1 MEQGRRVRVALDAM
15 GGDNAPADIV
25 HGGVEA
31 ARATREECEIV
42 LVGDEAQLRRELA
55 RHFRTAELPIRVHHA
70 SQRIE
75 MAEAPAAALR
85 AKRDASI
92 AVAMRLH
99 RQGEVDAVVTA
110 GNTGAAMAAAVWHLG
125 RLQGVARPA
134 LGAVLPHLEG
144 ATLLLDVG
152 ANVDC
157 KPHHL
162 LQFAHMGAI
171 FYRHVLG
178 QSEPRVALL
187 SVGEEESKGNA
198 ASLAA
203 HRLLRKSKLNFI
215 GNIEGG
221 DVLKGGAEVVVCD
234 GFVGNIL
241 VKFAESV
248 DRLYRSILRRKIG
261 RHVVR
266 QFGAFLLQPTFD
278 GLRKIF
284 DYQEYGGA
292 PLLGV
297 DGVCIVG
304 HGRSTPRAVKNAV
317 REAVKMVRERVNHH
331 IAVELQQ
338 LLGEHV
344 G

>member
-1 MEQGRRVRVALDAM
+1 VEM
-15 GGDNAPADIV
+15 GEP
-25 HGGVEA
+25 
-31 ARATREECEIV
+31 
-42 LVGDEAQLRRELA
+42 
-55 RHFRTAELPIRVHHA
+55 
-70 SQRIE
+70 
-75 MAEAPAAALR
+75 PAAALR

-92 AVAMRLH
+92 SVAMRLH
-99 RQGEVDAVVTA
+99 RQGAVDAVVTV
-110 GNTGAAMAAAVWHLG
+110 GNTGAAMAAAVWGLG
-125 RLQGVARPA
+125 RLPGVARPA
-134 LGAVLPHLEG
+134 LGAVLPRMEG

-157 KPHHL
+157 RPHHL
-162 LQFAHMGAI
+162 LQFALMGAI

-178 QSEPRVALL
+178 HPEPRVALL
-187 SVGEEESKGNA
+187 NVGEEDCKGNA
-198 ASLAA
+198 ATIAA

-261 RHVVR
+261 KHVVR
-266 QFGAFLLQPTFD
+266 QFGAFLLQPTFE

-317 REAVKMVRERVNHH
+317 REAVKMVREGVNQH
-331 IAVELQQ
+331 IATELLQ
-338 LLGEHV
+338 LSGERV

>member
-1 MEQGRRVRVALDAM
+1 MAERNTVRVALDAM
-15 GGDNAPADIV
+15 GGDNAPEDVV
-25 HGGVEA
+25 HGAVEA
-31 ARATREECEIV
+31 ARAARGEYEIV
-42 LVGDEAQLRRELA
+42 LVGDRLQIQRELA
-55 RHFRTAELPIRVHHA
+55 RHFRTAELPLRIHHA
-70 SQRIE
+70 AERIE
-75 MAEAPAAALR
+75 MGEPPAAALR

-99 RQGEVDAVVTA
+99 RQQTVDAVVTV
-110 GNTGAAMAAAVWHLG
+110 GNTGAAMAAAVWNLG

-134 LGAVLPHLEG
+134 LGALLPRLEG
-144 ATLLLDVG
+144 GTLLLDVG

-157 KPHHL
+157 RPVHL
-162 LQFAHMGAI
+162 LQFALMGTI

-178 QSEPRVALL
+178 HPEPRVALL

-198 ASLAA
+198 ATIAA
-203 HRLLRKSKLNFI
+203 SRLLRKSKLNFI
-215 GNIEGG
+215 GNVEGG

-261 RHVVR
+261 KHVIR
-266 QFGAFLLQPTFD
+266 QFGAFLLQPTFE

-304 HGRSTPRAVKNAV
+304 HGRSTPRAVKNAI
-317 REAVKMVRERVNHH
+317 REAVKMVREGVNQH
-331 IAVELQQ
+331 IAAELYQ
-338 LLGEHV
+338 LSGERV